1 MHPVLIELG
10 PFSLRFYG
18 LMYAIGIVLAM
29 VMLPREVRR
38 KGLPLTDID
47 R

>member
-1 MHPVLIELG
+1 MHPVLVELG

-18 LMYAIGIVLAM
+18 LMYAIGVVLAM
-29 VMLPREVRR
+29 VILPRGGQAQGVAH
-38 KGLPLTDID
+38 D